1 MRYLAALLCGLF
13 LAGTV
18 AASQC
23 PSLVAKVDS
32 KLESMQQ
39 LDSETTNN
47 IKALRDQGQTL
58 HEQGNHD
65 ESVRVL
71 KEALSMFPDES

>member
-1 MRYLAALLCGLF
+1 MRYIAALLFGLF

-23 PSLVAKVDS
+23 PGLVAKVDS
-32 KLESMQQ
+32 QLESAE
-39 LDSETTNN
+39 LDSATVDN

-58 HEQGNHD
+58 HEQGKHD
-65 ESVRVL
+65 ESVKVL
-71 KEALSMFPDES
+71 KEALSMFPDKS

>member
-1 MRYLAALLCGLF
+1 MRYIAALLFGLF

-32 KLESMQQ
+32 QLESAE
-39 LDSETTNN
+39 LDSATVDN

-58 HEQGNHD
+58 HEQGKHD
-65 ESVRVL
+65 ESVKVL
-71 KEALSMFPDES
+71 KEALSMFPDKS

>member
-1 MRYLAALLCGLF
+1 MRYIAALLFGLF

-23 PSLVAKVDS
+23 PGLVAKVDS
-32 KLESMQQ
+32 QLESAQE
-39 LDSETTNN
+39 LDRETVDN

-58 HEQGNHD
+58 HEQGKHD
-65 ESVRVL
+65 ESVKVL
-71 KEALSMFPDES
+71 KEALSMFPE

>member
-1 MRYLAALLCGLF
+1 MRYIAALLFGLF

-32 KLESMQQ
+32 QLESAQQ
-39 LDSETTNN
+39 LDRETIEN
-47 IKALRDQGQTL
+47 IKTLRDQGQTL
-58 HEQGNHD
+58 HEQGKHD
-65 ESVRVL
+65 ESVKIL
-71 KEALSMFPDES
+71 KEALSMFPDKS

>member
-1 MRYLAALLCGLF
+1 MRYIAALLFGLF

-23 PSLVAKVDS
+23 PGLVAKVDS
-32 KLESMQQ
+32 QLESAQE
-39 LDSETTNN
+39 LDQETVDN

-58 HEQGNHD
+58 HEQGKHD
-65 ESVRVL
+65 ESVKVL
-71 KEALSMFPDES
+71 KEALSMFPE

>member
-1 MRYLAALLCGLF
+1 MRYLAALLFGLF

-23 PSLVAKVDS
+23 PALVAQVDS
-32 KLESMQQ
+32 KLESAE
-39 LDSETTNN
+39 LDGATESN
-47 IKALRDQGQTL
+47 IEALRDQGQTL
-58 HEQGNHD
+58 HEQGKHG

-71 KEALSMFPDES
+71 KEALSMFPDKS

>member
-1 MRYLAALLCGLF
+1 MRYIAALLFGLF

-23 PSLVAKVDS
+23 PALVAKVDS
-32 KLESMQQ
+32 QLESAQ
-39 LDSETTNN
+39 LDSATASN

-58 HEQGNHD
+58 HEQGKHG

-71 KEALSMFPDES
+71 KEALSMFPE